1 MQIGSR
7 TNLGESRCDL
17 VQAADILLYKPTH
30 VPVGEDQVPH
40 VELTRELARRFN
52 FLYCQDRPPVFV
64 EPEAALTAFARLR
77 GLDGNRMSKSVGNT
91 LALATLLERAREYIK
106 QKYQKPGNVYLGIVS
121 RLDGRGTQ
129 MSFPVPPGG
138 DPLITG
144 LSEDISEP
152 VLKLFDEL
160 GYRVW
165 LQTEPGWAPV
175 DKAFHVMLDRYGHHP
190 CVIGV
195 GVDVEWHRSNN
206 PDKGDPVTDEMAA
219 KWLAAARAHNPAYR
233 MFLKHFREDVM
244 PPTFREGILFVDDS
258 QIFESS
264 EAMIEEFAKWGRIF
278 APAPV
283 AFQYGYQTD
292 KPWWGKMKD
301 PVKEIG
307 DRILAATPNAE
318 ALIWV
323 DFSVRDVFP
332 PDPSKGDRVPPK
344 K

>member
-1 MQIGSR
+1 MSMTQKNGCGIWPGAAAGLAALFAVASCAAQPVVR
-7 TNLGESRCDL
+7 TDGLRGAGIRSSTYGRPNDPGPGYWARTGVEI
-17 VQAADILLYKPTH
+17 AAKFP
-30 VPVGEDQVPH
+30 G
-40 VELTRELARRFN
+40 AK
-52 FLYCQDRPPVFV
+52 
-64 EPEAALTAFARLR
+64 PEA
-77 GLDGNRMSKSVGNT
+77 
-91 LALATLLERAREYIK
+91 IW
-106 QKYQKPGNVYLGIVS
+106 IVS
-121 RLDGRGTQ
+121 RLNGRGTE

-144 LSEDISEP
+144 MAEDISEP
-152 VLKLFDEL
+152 VLKLFDER

-175 DKAFHVMLDRYGHHP
+175 DEAFHVMLDRYGHHP

-206 PDKGDPVTDEMAA
+206 PDLGDPVTDEMAA
-219 KWLAAARAHNPAYR
+219 KWLAAARSHNPSYR

-244 PPTFREGILFVDDS
+244 PPTLREGILFVDDS

-264 EAMIEEFAKWGRIF
+264 DAMIEEFAKWGRTF

-292 KPWWGKMKD
+292 RPWWGKMKD

>member
-1 MQIGSR
+1 MTTMR
-7 TNLGESRCDL
+7 TNGLRASVIAAAGIAVLLGASSCTSRP
-17 VQAADILLYKPTH
+17 AARTDRLQGAGIRSSTYGRPND
-30 VPVGEDQVPH
+30 PGPGYW
-40 VELTRELARRFN
+40 ARTGTEIAAKF
-52 FLYCQDRPPVFV
+52 PGAK
-64 EPEAALTAFARLR
+64 PEA
-77 GLDGNRMSKSVGNT
+77 VW
-91 LALATLLERAREYIK
+91 
-106 QKYQKPGNVYLGIVS
+106 IVS
-121 RLDGRGTQ
+121 RLKGRGTE

-144 LSEDISEP
+144 MAEDISEP
-152 VLKLFDEL
+152 VLRLFDEL

-175 DKAFHVMLDRYGHHP
+175 DQAFHVMLDRYGHHK

-206 PDKGDPVTDEMAA
+206 PDLGDPVTDEMARV
-219 KWLAAARAHNPAYR
+219 WLAAARSHDPSYR

-244 PPTFREGILFVDDS
+244 PPTVRDGILFVDDS
-258 QIFESS
+258 QIFTSLDH
-264 EAMIEEFAKWGRIF
+264 MIDEFAKWGRTF

-283 AFQYGYQTD
+283 GFQYGYQTD
-292 KPWWGKMKD
+292 KPWWGPMKD

-307 DRILAATPNAE
+307 DRILAATPNTE
-318 ALIWV
+318 MLIWV

-332 PDPSKGDRVPPK
+332 PDPAKGDRVLPK

>member
-1 MQIGSR
+1 MNMTSTTKGRGAFGAAAVLAVLLAAAVLPARPAR
-7 TNLGESRCDL
+7 TDNLKGAGIRSSTYGRPTDPGPGYWARTGVEI
-17 VQAADILLYKPTH
+17 AAKFP
-30 VPVGEDQVPH
+30 G
-40 VELTRELARRFN
+40 AK
-52 FLYCQDRPPVFV
+52 
-64 EPEAALTAFARLR
+64 PEA
-77 GLDGNRMSKSVGNT
+77 
-91 LALATLLERAREYIK
+91 IW
-106 QKYQKPGNVYLGIVS
+106 IVS
-121 RLDGRGTQ
+121 RLKGRGTE
-129 MSFPVPPGG
+129 MSFPVPDGV

-144 LSEDISEP
+144 LPEDISEP

-165 LQTEPGWAPV
+165 LQTEPGYAPV

-195 GVDVEWHRSNN
+195 GVDVEWHRSNS
-206 PDKGDPVTDEMAA
+206 PDLGDPVTDEMA
-219 KWLAAARAHNPAYR
+219 KTWLAAARSHNPAYR

-244 PPTFREGILFVDDS
+244 PPAFREGLLFVDDS
-258 QIFESS
+258 QIFKSS
-264 EAMIEEFAKWGRIF
+264 DDMIAEFAKWGRTF
-278 APAPV
+278 APSPV

-292 KPWWGKMKD
+292 KPWWGLMKD

-307 DRILAATPNAE
+307 DRILAATPNTE

-332 PDPSKGDRVPPK
+332 PDPAKGDRVEPK